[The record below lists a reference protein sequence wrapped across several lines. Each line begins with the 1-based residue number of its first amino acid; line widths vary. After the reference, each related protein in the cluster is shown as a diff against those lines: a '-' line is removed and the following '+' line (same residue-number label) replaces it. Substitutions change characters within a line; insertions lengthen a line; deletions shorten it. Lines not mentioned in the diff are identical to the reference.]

1 MQRPLQLVFRDMKT
15 SLALETFIRDRV
27 ARLEQH
33 HPRIIGCRVVAEMP
47 HRSSAG
53 ARPSPKAALALS
65 VEVEIPGKPMV
76 VVKDA
81 EARREAKDDQLAVV
95 THVFEVVERRLREAW
110 GDRNKG
116 GTARQIADDGSVPVG

>member
-33 HPRIIGCRVVAEMP
+33 HPKIIGCRVVADIP
-47 HRSSAG
+47 YRSAAG
-53 ARPSPKAALALS
+53 PKPPLS
-65 VEVEIPGKPMV
+65 LTVEIEIAGRPLI
-76 VVKDA
+76 VVKDT

-95 THVFEVVERRLREAW
+95 THVFEAAERQLREAW
-110 GDRNKG
+110 GIRKRSTRRLD
-116 GTARQIADDGSVPVG
+116 DDGSISVS